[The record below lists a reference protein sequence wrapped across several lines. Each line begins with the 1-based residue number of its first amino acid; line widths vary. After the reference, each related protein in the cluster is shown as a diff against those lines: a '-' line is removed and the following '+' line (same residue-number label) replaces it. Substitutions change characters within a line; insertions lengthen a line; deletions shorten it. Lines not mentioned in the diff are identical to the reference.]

1 MAIDNIAQAQLGPGH
16 GEAVALDI
24 SAPLRAAQEYR
35 RQNRVTNLA
44 MAKIAAKQK
53 ADQEKAAKEE
63 LYKMT
68 GQVAGDAG
76 YLTPYTTDLYSR
88 FNQNILNK
96 LQKGEF
102 VDENLARN
110 ELNSIKNLEA
120 QGKTITDQIR
130 ARFPDL
136 EQNNFINTPQFE
148 NAVRMNLDE
157 AYKKHIAE
165 GQPEYNFRPN
175 VNEILDKSTKDTRW
189 NIYNYDAAG
198 KREKERLGTKTLGTV
213 PRPGQESVVT
223 SGSGLLQ
230 QKGGI
235 LQNKVDPVL
244 YQQIISSPQHQQ
256 MIDFSFQQELLKEGS
271 PYFTQD
277 QINKQVPL
285 TYEQNT
291 QELKDRFANTKYAEL
306 VGLQA
311 PNLNYSNIPSY
322 TQAPRPPASSQKNRV
337 ESAGDTEVAIFSS
350 PSKPNRAGR
359 QPYTVKVKN
368 IYAPVSDAQVPM
380 SVTFDAKLKPVSQ
393 ESQAGA
399 FTPMDDYLGITTIP
413 FINGKLTGANGKE
426 ILPNTAFDQYQIL
439 DKLGPGPITYTS
451 KDGRTR
457 VYENAKALIG
467 SSAITMEPMY
477 VFNAGVFLK
486 KGDPKTRFIAKEM
499 GVEDDLDLTG
509 KMYPVGTRY
518 VKAKNAGA
526 LQSALMKAPNR
537 PTVQQL
543 KAMLDE
549 SVNENTERLK
559 KQFGVLPTGNSKFA
573 SMITR
578 PQAAPKK
585 PKQKALD
592 PD

>member
-1 MAIDNIAQAQLGPGH
+1 MAIDNIAQAQLGPGR

-35 RQNRVTNLA
+35 RQNRGTNLA

-102 VDENLARN
+102 VDENMARN

-175 VNEILDKSTKDTRW
+175 VNEILGKSTKDTRF
-189 NIYNYDAAG
+189 NVYNYDAAG

-230 QKGGI
+230 QRGGI

-256 MIDFSFQQELLKEGS
+256 MIDFSFQQELSKDGS
-271 PYFTQD
+271 EYFIQD

-291 QELKDRFANTKYAEL
+291 QALRDRFANTKYAEL
-306 VGLQA
+306 AGLQA

-322 TQAPRPPASSQKNRV
+322 TQAQRPPASSQKNRV
-337 ESAGDTEVAIFSS
+337 ESAGDSEVAIFSS
-350 PSKPNRAGR
+350 PSKNKPGYQA
-359 QPYTVKVKN
+359 YTVKVKN

-380 SVTFDAKLKPVSQ
+380 SVTFDANLKPVPQ
-393 ESQAGA
+393 KSQAGA

-426 ILPNTAFDQYQIL
+426 IPPNTAFDQNEIIAT
-439 DKLGPGPITYTS
+439 LGPGQITYTS

-457 VYENAKALIG
+457 VYENAKALVG
-467 SSAITMEPMY
+467 SGAITMEPMY

-499 GVEDDLDLTG
+499 GVENDLDLTG

-537 PTVQQL
+537 PTIQEL

-559 KQFGVLPTGNSKFA
+559 RQFGGTIGGGA
-573 SMITR
+573 SFL
-578 PQAAPKK
+578 K
-585 PKQKALD
+585 PKSATTAKPLD
-592 PD
+592 NDFK